1 MSKQD
6 NYIFFERYKRTK
18 PFNMLSAH
26 FHASNE
32 LYYLIK
38 GTTKYFIN
46 NEIFIL
52 HAGDMIFVPQN
63 ELHKTASDSINER
76 ILFSFDEEVLGEK
89 FKPYISE
96 MAADKL
102 ITLNS
107 DGIQKVNELI
117 LKMEKEYSE
126 EEPGYKEM
134 LFLYFQQLLIIISRH
149 KRKGE
154 KKLNPT
160 FLLMQDVS
168 KYISDNLNTDLS
180 LNVLANTFSLS
191 TSHLSKSFKTAT
203 GIGLNE
209 YINIMRV
216 KRAEK
221 LLLETDMPIT
231 RIATECGYNDS
242 NYFSSVF
249 KRMIGIT
256 PKRYSVINKTDP
268 TSGND
273 PKRS

>member
-26 FHASNE
+26 FHTSNE

-107 DGIQKVNELI
+107 DGIQKVNELV

-134 LFLYFQQLLIIISRH
+134 LFLYLFHRLHLHQRIYLL
-149 KRKGE
+149 G
-154 KKLNPT
+154 
-160 FLLMQDVS
+160 
-168 KYISDNLNTDLS
+168 
-180 LNVLANTFSLS
+180 NV
-191 TSHLSKSFKTAT
+191 
-203 GIGLNE
+203 
-209 YINIMRV
+209 
-216 KRAEK
+216 
-221 LLLETDMPIT
+221 
-231 RIATECGYNDS
+231 
-242 NYFSSVF
+242 
-249 KRMIGIT
+249 
-256 PKRYSVINKTDP
+256 
-268 TSGND
+268 
-273 PKRS
+273 